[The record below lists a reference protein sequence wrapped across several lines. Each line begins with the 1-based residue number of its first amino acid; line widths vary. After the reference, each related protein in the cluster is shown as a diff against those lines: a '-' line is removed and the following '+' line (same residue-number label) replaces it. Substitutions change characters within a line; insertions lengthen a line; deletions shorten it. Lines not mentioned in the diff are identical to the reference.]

1 MDSSVVALVLLS
13 ALLHAGWNIVLK
25 VKGDRLLVMT
35 LIANGASLIA
45 LTMLPFVPVP
55 PIEAWRYLAI
65 SLVLQCGYHVF
76 LIQAY
81 RYGDLG
87 QVYPIARGAAPVFV
101 LLPAAFVAGDRLTA
115 TSAVA
120 VLVIAVGI
128 ASLALHKGALHAG
141 HRPALYALGTA
152 AFIAAYTVVDGLG
165 ARETGSPHAYTLW
178 LFAINGLPL
187 AAMSLFWHGRRT
199 FGFVRDNWRV
209 GLGGGAMSL
218 SAYWLV
224 VWALSIAPMAQVAA
238 LRETSVV
245 FAALLATVFLK
256 ERFGPS
262 RIAASCVVAGG
273 IVMLRWA

>member
-1 MDSSVVALVLLS
+1 MDAGVVALVLLS

-35 LIANGASLIA
+35 LIANGASVLA
-45 LTMLPFVPVP
+45 LCLLPFVAVP
-55 PIEAWRYLAI
+55 PAAAWPYLAI
-65 SLVLQCGYHVF
+65 SFVLQCGYHVF

-128 ASLALHKGALHAG
+128 ASLAFQKGALHAG
-141 HRPALYALGTA
+141 HRPVLYALGTA

-187 AAMSLFWHGRRT
+187 LAMSLFWHGSRT
-199 FGFVRDNWRV
+199 FGFVRDNWRI
-209 GLGGGAMSL
+209 GLACGAMSL
-218 SAYWLV
+218 AAYWLV
-224 VWALSIAPMAQVAA
+224 VWALSMAPMAQVAA

-245 FAALLATVFLK
+245 FAALFATVFLK
-256 ERFGPS
+256 EKLGPW
-262 RIAASCVVAGG
+262 RIVAACVVAGG

>member
-1 MDSSVVALVLLS
+1 MDAGVVALVLLS

-45 LTMLPFVPVP
+45 LCLIPFAPVP
-55 PIEAWRYLAI
+55 PLSAWPYFAI

-87 QVYPIARGAAPVFV
+87 QVYPVARGAAPVFV
-101 LLPAAFVAGDRLTA
+101 LLPAVFIAGDRL
-115 TSAVA
+115 SALSAIA
-120 VLVIAVGI
+120 VLVIAAGI
-128 ASLALHKGALHAG
+128 ASLALQKGALHAG
-141 HRPALYALGTA
+141 HRPVLYALGTA

-178 LFAINGLPL
+178 LFAMNGVPL
-187 AAMSLFWHGRRT
+187 AAMSLLWHGRRT
-199 FGFVRDNWRV
+199 FAFARDNWRV
-209 GLGGGAMSL
+209 GLAGGAMSL
-218 SAYWLV
+218 GAYWLV

-245 FAALLATVFLK
+245 FAAILATVFLK
-256 ERFGPS
+256 ERFGPP
-262 RIAASCVVAGG
+262 RIAAACVVAGG

>member
-1 MDSSVVALVLLS
+1 MDAGVVALVLLA

-35 LIANGASLIA
+35 LIANGASAIA
-45 LTMLPFVPVP
+45 ICLLPFVPVP
-55 PIEAWRYLAI
+55 PLGAWPYLAT

-101 LLPAAFVAGDRLTA
+101 LLPAALVAGDRLTVL
-115 TSAVA
+115 SAVA
-120 VLVIAVGI
+120 VLVIAAGI
-128 ASLALHKGALHAG
+128 ASLAFHRGALRDS
-141 HRPALYALGTA
+141 RPVLYALGTA

-178 LFAINGLPL
+178 LFAINGMPL
-187 AAMSLFWHGRRT
+187 VAMSLAWHGRRT
-199 FGFVRDNWRV
+199 FAFVRDNWRV
-209 GLGGGAMSL
+209 GVAGGAMSL

-224 VWALSIAPMAQVAA
+224 VWALSRAPMAQVAA

-245 FAALLATVFLK
+245 FAAILATVFLK
-256 ERFGPS
+256 ESFGPS
-262 RIAASCVVAGG
+262 RIAASCAVAGG

>member
-1 MDSSVVALVLLS
+1 MDAGVVALVLLS

-45 LTMLPFVPVP
+45 LCLLPFVPVP
-55 PIEAWRYLAI
+55 PLSVWPYFAVSLA
-65 SLVLQCGYHVF
+65 LQCGYHLF

-101 LLPAAFVAGDRLTA
+101 LLPAVLIAGDRLTPI
-115 TSAVA
+115 SAIA
-120 VLVIAVGI
+120 VLVIAAGI
-128 ASLALHKGALHAG
+128 GSLALHKGAVHAG
-141 HRPALYALGTA
+141 REPVLYALGTA

-165 ARETGSPHAYTLW
+165 AREAGSPHAYALW
-178 LFAINGLPL
+178 LFAMNGLPL
-187 AAMSLFWHGRRT
+187 AAISLFRHGRKT
-199 FGFVRDNWRV
+199 FAFARDNWSV
-209 GLGGGAMSL
+209 ALTGGVMSLGG
-218 SAYWLV
+218 YWLV
-224 VWALSIAPMAQVAA
+224 LWALSIAPMAQVAA

-256 ERFGPS
+256 ERFGPP
-262 RIAASCVVAGG
+262 RIAAACVVAGG

>member
-1 MDSSVVALVLLS
+1 MDASVVALVLLS

-35 LIANGASLIA
+35 LIANGASAIA
-45 LTMLPFVPVP
+45 LCLLPFVPVP
-55 PIEAWRYLAI
+55 PAAAWPYFAI
-65 SLVLQCGYHVF
+65 SLALQTGYHIF

-101 LLPAAFVAGDRLTA
+101 LLPAVLIAGDRLTTLSVA
-115 TSAVA
+115 A
-120 VLVIAVGI
+120 VLMIAIGI
-128 ASLALHKGALHAG
+128 ASLAFHKGALHASQ
-141 HRPALYALGTA
+141 RPVLYALGTA

-165 ARETGSPHAYTLW
+165 AREAGSPHAYTLW
-178 LFAINGLPL
+178 LFAMNGLPL
-187 AAMSLFWHGRRT
+187 MAMSLLWHGRKT
-199 FGFVRDNWRV
+199 FAFVRDHWRV
-209 GLGGGAMSL
+209 GLAGGTMSL
-218 SAYWLV
+218 GAYWLV

-245 FAALLATVFLK
+245 FAAVLATVFLK
-256 ERFGPS
+256 EKFGPS
-262 RIAASCVVAGG
+262 RIIAACVVAGG

>member
-1 MDSSVVALVLLS
+1 MDAGVVALVLLS

-35 LIANGASLIA
+35 LIANGASVIA
-45 LTMLPFVPVP
+45 LCLLPFVPVP
-55 PIEAWRYLAI
+55 PASAWPYLAI

-101 LLPAAFVAGDRLTA
+101 LLPAAFVAGDRLTPL
-115 TSAVA
+115 SALA
-120 VLVIAVGI
+120 VLVIAAGI
-128 ASLALHKGALHAG
+128 ASLALHRSALRDR
-141 HRPALYALGTA
+141 RPVLYALGTA
-152 AFIAAYTVVDGLG
+152 AFIAAYTMVDGLG

-187 AAMSLFWHGRRT
+187 VAMSLLWHGRRT
-199 FGFVRDNWRV
+199 FGFVRDNWQV

-218 SAYWLV
+218 GAYWLV
-224 VWALSIAPMAQVAA
+224 VWALSVAPMAQVAA

-256 ERFGPS
+256 EKFGAP
-262 RIAASCVVAGG
+262 RIAAACVVAGG